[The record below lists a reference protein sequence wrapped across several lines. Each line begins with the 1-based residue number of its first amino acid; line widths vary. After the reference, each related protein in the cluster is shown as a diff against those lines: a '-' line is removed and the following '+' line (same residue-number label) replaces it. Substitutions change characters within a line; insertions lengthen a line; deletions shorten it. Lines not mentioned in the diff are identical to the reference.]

1 MENKMMQRWTM
12 ALLWLTAVS
21 VIGWCG
27 SLIVP
32 VGRVEAA
39 GTIWN
44 VTSPSDDVTDGNL
57 AAHTGSLRF
66 ALAHAVSGDV
76 IGFDIQAVDKLYPA
90 TTLVVPPGVAVG
102 HRRDQPCGSYKTPL
116 ININGQG
123 LSTGTV
129 ISLTAGS
136 TLRNVD
142 ISWGR
147 VSLRVAGADV
157 DVCGVGLGLEAD
169 GEGNVTPLP
178 ASGIA
183 LAVDGDHAVIHQN
196 YMNGQVVV
204 TDRGSDSRIGDAIG
218 GSGDTNDGVR
228 DASVIVSTSATGAAQ
243 RVTIRD
249 PFPRLLQSMVG
260 AGVSGGD
267 DVPTHANNW
276 AQTPVILSAYT
287 PDNFATVQVQGTA
300 NPLSVVDLYFDNQV
314 TIARQTS
321 VMADASGHFSFTG
334 ALPGPDVL
342 ITAASTLNEAAHA
355 KRLGSSS
362 QLSGVAHVTTEQP
375 PTLLQL
381 APATLSFTTAV
392 SLPLPSAQVL
402 HVSAPNLTWQA
413 VMTPL
418 TATNWLS
425 ITPAS
430 GNGDGVISVTVK
442 ANVLLPG
449 AYQATLAVHDLA
461 QPGNQAVTTVT
472 LHVLGHAP
480 IQLAPATLS
489 FTSALS
495 LPQPSAQVLQVR
507 APDSTWQ
514 AGVTP
519 ITATNWLS
527 ITPTAGK
534 GDGVISVTIKANALP
549 PGLYPAAITVHDL
562 AQPANQATTTV
573 TLTVLAHAPIQ
584 LAPPRLTF
592 TEVLIQ
598 PLPAVQRVNITA
610 PGIAWQV
617 AITPTTG
624 ADWLVVLPTSGSGN
638 RLLTVELKP
647 NLLAPGVYQ
656 TNIQVQD
663 SADLNNQT
671 SVPVTLVVQTQA
683 TGQVTASAYL
693 PLILH

>member
-1 MENKMMQRWTM
+1 MENNIIQKWTM

-21 VIGWCG
+21 VLGWCG
-27 SLIVP
+27 SLIIP

-39 GTIWN
+39 GTTWN

-102 HRRDQPCGSYKTPL
+102 HQRDQPCGSYKTPL

-147 VSLRVAGADV
+147 VSLRVAGTDV

-196 YMNGQVVV
+196 YINGQVVV

-228 DASVIVSTSATGAAQ
+228 DASVIVSTGATGAAQ

-249 PFPRLLQSMVG
+249 PFPRLLQNMGGS
-260 AGVSGGD
+260 GVSGGD

-287 PDNFATVQVQGTA
+287 PDNFVTVQVQGTA
-300 NPLSVVDLYFDNQV
+300 NSLSVVDLYFDNQV
-314 TIARQTS
+314 TIARQPS

-381 APATLSFTTAV
+381 APATLSFTSAL

-402 HVSAPNLTWQA
+402 HVSAPNLTWQ
-413 VMTPL
+413 V
-418 TATNWLS
+418 
-425 ITPAS
+425 
-430 GNGDGVISVTVK
+430 V
-442 ANVLLPG
+442 
-449 AYQATLAVHDLA
+449 
-461 QPGNQAVTTVT
+461 
-472 LHVLGHAP
+472 
-480 IQLAPATLS
+480 
-489 FTSALS
+489 
-495 LPQPSAQVLQVR
+495 
-507 APDSTWQ
+507 
-514 AGVTP
+514 VTP

-527 ITPTAGK
+527 IMPSSGN
-534 GDGVISVTIKANALP
+534 GDGVISVAVKANALP

-592 TEVLIQ
+592 TEVLSQ
-598 PLPAVQRVNITA
+598 PLPAVQKVNITA
-610 PGIAWQV
+610 PGVPWQV
-617 AITPTTG
+617 AITPTAG

-647 NLLAPGVYQ
+647 NLSSPGVYQ
-656 TNIQVQD
+656 KNIQVQD

-671 SVPVTLVVQTQA
+671 SVPVTLVVQAQA
-683 TGQVTASAYL
+683 TGKLTAIAYL